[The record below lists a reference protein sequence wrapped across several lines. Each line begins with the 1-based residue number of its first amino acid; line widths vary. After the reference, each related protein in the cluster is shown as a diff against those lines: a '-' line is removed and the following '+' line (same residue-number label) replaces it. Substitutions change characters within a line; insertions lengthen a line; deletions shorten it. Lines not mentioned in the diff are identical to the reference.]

1 MRKYLEKLIAAK
13 QKRAGELR
21 AQIKDA
27 ITADEVRSLGETL
40 QAVLDELKEAKEQL
54 DALDDNGEDGNG
66 DGGNGEGN
74 AASRSAQPTGGAPVN
89 PMREFRQV
97 ASYGARAVDLS
108 DATNRPEYRQAFMDY
123 VMRGTP
129 IPMEMRTDAN
139 TLTSDVGSVIPTVVL
154 DRIIERMDEVGTI
167 INLVTRTSY
176 QAGVEIPTSASKP
189 TATWVGKADN
199 GSGEGKGS
207 DTQKKTT
214 GKITFTYFKL
224 RCEVSVSMEVAAMAL
239 SAFEAK
245 LAENVANAMV
255 KAIETAIIS
264 GTGTSEPKGIL
275 AETPEAGQALSVAK
289 SGSLTYELLTSAEAA
304 LPVEYE
310 STARWVM
317 SKKTFYKFYAM
328 SDGNSQPIARVNYG
342 ISAKPEYMLLGREV
356 VITDKMAS
364 YVDAPDA
371 DTIVAAIFNFS
382 DYMLNTIYDL
392 GIQRKV
398 DWDTED
404 NRTKAVM
411 SVDGKVVD
419 KGSLVTIT
427 KKSS

>member
-21 AQIKDA
+21 VQIKDA
-27 ITADEVRSLGETL
+27 TTADEVRSLGETL

-54 DALDDNGEDGNG
+54 DALDDNGEGGNG

-129 IPMEMRTDAN
+129 LPMEMRTDAN

-214 GKITFTYFKL
+214 GKITFTYFK
-224 RCEVSVSMEVAAMAL
+224 VSVSMEVAAMAL

-275 AETPEAGQALSVAK
+275 AEAPESGQALSVAK

-310 STARWVM
+310 STARWIM

>member
-1 MRKYLEKLIAAK
+1 
-13 QKRAGELR
+13 
-21 AQIKDA
+21 
-27 ITADEVRSLGETL
+27 
-40 QAVLDELKEAKEQL
+40 
-54 DALDDNGEDGNG
+54 
-66 DGGNGEGN
+66 
-74 AASRSAQPTGGAPVN
+74 
-89 PMREFRQV
+89 
-97 ASYGARAVDLS
+97 
-108 DATNRPEYRQAFMDY
+108 
-123 VMRGTP
+123 
-129 IPMEMRTDAN
+129 
-139 TLTSDVGSVIPTVVL
+139 
-154 DRIIERMDEVGTI
+154 
-167 INLVTRTSY
+167 
-176 QAGVEIPTSASKP
+176 
-189 TATWVGKADN
+189 
-199 GSGEGKGS
+199 
-207 DTQKKTT
+207 
-214 GKITFTYFKL
+214 
-224 RCEVSVSMEVAAMAL
+224 MAL

-275 AETPEAGQALSVAK
+275 AEAPESGQALSVAK

-310 STARWVM
+310 STARWIM